1 MINEMHFAPS
11 ILSAD
16 FMELGNDIKSVTEGG
31 TDYLHVDVMDG
42 LFVPSISFGMPV
54 LKCIRKKTDLFL
66 DVHLMINDPERYI
79 NDFADSGADLITIHL
94 EATKDVKK
102 NIELIRARNLK
113 VGLAINPETDVNAIR
128 PYLKDIDM
136 ALVMTVHP
144 GFGGQSYI
152 EDCTAKIETIANWI
166 KEDNLNC
173 DLEVDGGVKL
183 DNLKKVLD
191 AGANVIVAGSAVF
204 KGDIKANTEEFISA
218 MGGVSK

>member
-1 MINEMHFAPS
+1 MNHFSPS

-16 FMELGNDIKSVTEGG
+16 FMCLNDDIKAVTEGG
-31 TDYLHVDVMDG
+31 TDYLHIDVMDG
-42 LFVPSISFGMPV
+42 IFVPSISFGMPV

-66 DVHLMINDPERYI
+66 DVHLMITEPERYI
-79 NDFADSGADLITIHL
+79 NDFADSGADLITFHV
-94 EATKDVKK
+94 EATKDIAG
-102 NIELIRARNLK
+102 NIDLIRKRGLK
-113 VGLAINPETDVNAIR
+113 VGLAINPETDVESIK

-152 EDCTAKIETIANWI
+152 EDCTEKIRTVAKWI
-166 KEDNLNC
+166 KEDGLNC

-183 DNLKKVLD
+183 DNLQKVLD

-204 KGDIKANTEEFISA
+204 KGDIKGNTEEFIKN
-218 MGGVSK
+218 MK